1 MKLQAH
7 TVAWTVLWGLVSQ
20 WVDDLL
26 KQQLYNKTSKWPTLW
41 ERYFCLL
48 ESLIFHQFAKLW
60 IRNWFIFHR
69 SCIINHELIK
79 NPVVKV
85 AGYSR
90 WIATLSGILLPI
102 LWNAVLTHPGFG
114 YIYMC
119 VFIFLFFL
127 SGLALVCFPELCIFT
142 TFARWDQWILQY
154 VSMYHK
160 DDCHC
165 AHPLRWKM
173 KHTVGNY
180 TLIINYKLIINPL
193 KTSQVVLRY
202 STTHTK
208 DIFLHV
214 Q

>member
-7 TVAWTVLWGLVSQ
+7 SVAWTVLWGLVSQ

-90 WIATLSGILLPI
+90 WIATLSGILSSI
-102 LWNAVLTHPGFG
+102 LWNAVLTHPAVLSMNKIRERDELRAPNRWGARFDFATKTAP
-114 YIYMC
+114 IYSLD
-119 VFIFLFFL
+119 V
-127 SGLALVCFPELCIFT
+127 
-142 TFARWDQWILQY
+142 
-154 VSMYHK
+154 
-160 DDCHC
+160 
-165 AHPLRWKM
+165 
-173 KHTVGNY
+173 
-180 TLIINYKLIINPL
+180 
-193 KTSQVVLRY
+193 
-202 STTHTK
+202 
-208 DIFLHV
+208 
-214 Q
+214 